1 MKVFEG
7 LKPTMMQ
14 LLFAASYC
22 IQQPCLIAVAA
33 IMLRL
38 TNLPSDF
45 ANQEQKEAAMLAL
58 MSCEAG

>member
-1 MKVFEG
+1 M
-7 LKPTMMQ
+7 
-14 LLFAASYC
+14 
-22 IQQPCLIAVAA
+22 AVAA